1 MESGEISDEL
11 ARAALK
17 NAFRMRF
24 RMGLFDPQSENAFR
38 KISLDEVG
46 KSQDLSLS
54 AAKQSMVLLKN
65 QDNLLPL
72 KTNQK
77 IAVIGQNVN
86 DTMSMTGN
94 YDGPLC
100 PDSSNADCFP
110 SIFDAIFKINQ
121 NAEMFE
127 NISNIDGACDVA
139 KRSDAVVL
147 VVDNFADGGGE
158 GLDRVTVSLSDSQR
172 ALVDAIVTTKVPF
185 VLVLVNGG
193 VISIDDLATSSPAIL
208 EAFMPGVQGGVAIA
222 ETIFG
227 MNNPGGKLPVT
238 FYNSHYI
245 ETVDFLNMSMVNR
258 TYRFYEGSDV
268 IYPFGFGLSYS
279 DFQIEWK
286 SLSSSSDVIVEMNK
300 ETDPILL
307 EVQVRNIQGPRGDE
321 VVQVYLEPDKE
332 SLKHSLGH
340 NSPIERRRLID
351 YQRISIDSNS
361 SSTVTFSISPSV
373 FKIVDEDGM
382 RSMYN
387 NSEFTI
393 VVSRGHGDDVLKR
406 QVRIVDTS
414 PPGLL
419 IDDHHR
425 DVMFEKWW

>member
-1 MESGEISDEL
+1 M
-11 ARAALK
+11 
-17 NAFRMRF
+17 
-24 RMGLFDPQSENAFR
+24 
-38 KISLDEVG
+38 
-46 KSQDLSLS
+46 
-54 AAKQSMVLLKN
+54 
-65 QDNLLPL
+65 
-72 KTNQK
+72 
-77 IAVIGQNVN
+77 
-86 DTMSMTGN
+86 
-94 YDGPLC
+94 
-100 PDSSNADCFP
+100 
-110 SIFDAIFKINQ
+110 
-121 NAEMFE
+121 
-127 NISNIDGACDVA
+127 
-139 KRSDAVVL
+139 VL

-158 GLDRVTVSLSDSQR
+158 GLDRITVSLSDSQR
-172 ALVDAIVTTKVPF
+172 ALVDAIATTKVPF

-268 IYPFGFGLSYS
+268 MYPFGFGLSYS

-307 EVQVRNIQGPRGDE
+307 EFHVRNIQGPRGDE

-340 NSPIERRRLID
+340 NTPIERRRLID
-351 YQRISIDSNS
+351 YNVYRSIQIR
-361 SSTVTFSISPSV
+361 VRLCHSISPSV
-373 FKIVDEDGM
+373 FKIVDENGM

-393 VVSRGHGDDVLKR
+393 VVSRGHGDDILKR

-419 IDDHHR
+419 IDDHR